1 MKRSGIGFAVLAM
14 MLVTFSAC
22 GGDPPQ
28 QEMEAARAALAQAKE
43 GGADKW
49 SPNEFQAAEASL
61 DAAQAEMDAQG
72 QKWVK
77 NFDKTK
83 ELLAQVIT
91 DADRAQSAAVTNK
104 ENSRQEATTV
114 IEEAKTA
121 LEGAQTALK
130 GARVGK
136 DTKADLALF
145 KQDLEGLAAS
155 LSEAEVAMEQEEYS
169 NARDTAVTVKEKA
182 TSIREQIAGAG
193 AKK

>member
-1 MKRSGIGFAVLAM
+1 MKRTGIGFAVLAM

-28 QEMEAARAALAQAKE
+28 QEMAAAQAALDQTKE
-43 GGADKW
+43 GGAEKW
-49 SPNEFQAAEASL
+49 ASTEFQAAEGAMN
-61 DAAQAEMDAQG
+61 AAQSEMDAQG
-72 QKWVK
+72 QKWFK

-83 ELLAQVIT
+83 ELAAQVIT
-91 DADRAQSAAVTNK
+91 DAERAQSAAVTNK
-104 ENSRQEATTV
+104 ENRRLEATTV
-114 IEEAKTA
+114 IEEAKVA
-121 LEGAQTALK
+121 LEGALATLK

>member
-1 MKRSGIGFAVLAM
+1 MKRSGVGFAVLAM
-14 MLVTFSAC
+14 MLLTFSAC

-28 QEMEAARAALAQAKE
+28 QEMEAARAAVAQAKE

-49 SPNEFQAAEASL
+49 APNEFQASEASL
-61 DAAQAEMDAQG
+61 SAAEAEMDAQG
-72 QKWVK
+72 QKWFK

-91 DADRAQSAAVTNK
+91 DAERAQSAAVTNK
-104 ENSRQEATTV
+104 ENSRQEATTA
-114 IEEAKTA
+114 IEEARTA

-155 LSEAEVAMEQEEYS
+155 LSEAEAAMEQEEY
-169 NARDTAVTVKEKA
+169 NDARDTAVTVKEKA